1 MALRYVL
8 MFGVGAMKKT
18 SVQGLELA
26 QTQPT
31 YHEYINPEHISMADG
46 RYEAWNVAF
55 TDNSSTVSS
64 YSRKSHSIL
73 YAWQIKR
80 KDFAELKSNFITLY

>member
-1 MALRYVL
+1 MLI
-8 MFGVGAMKKT
+8 FGVGARKKT

-31 YHEYINPEHISMADG
+31 YHEYMNPEQISMAYG

-55 TDNSSTVSS
+55 TDNSNTVSS

-73 YAWQIKR
+73 YACQIKR
-80 KDFAELKSNFITLY
+80 KDFAELKSNFTTLY

>member
-8 MFGVGAMKKT
+8 IFGVGARKKT

-31 YHEYINPEHISMADG
+31 YHEYMNPEHISMAYG

-55 TDNSSTVSS
+55 TDNSNTVSS

-73 YAWQIKR
+73 YACQIKR
-80 KDFAELKSNFITLY
+80 KDFAELKSNFTTLY